1 MDKDVSSDLKTLRV
15 QHFWSSGPGEACY
28 MVINSDLVN
37 EDNVLDPDFVE
48 ALKDEN
54 RSLSAYRDTKFEIVP
69 RPSDAWLAARFK
81 HIRRQI
87 DSLSAEF
94 AYLDKLES

>member
-1 MDKDVSSDLKTLRV
+1 MAEMKVLRI

-37 EDNVLDPDFVE
+37 EDNVLDPDFAE

-54 RSLSAYRDTKFEIVP
+54 RSFEAYRDTKFEIVP
-69 RPSDAWLAARFK
+69 RPSDAWLSARFK
-81 HIRRQI
+81 YIRRQI
-87 DSLSAEF
+87 DSLSTEF
-94 AYLDKLES
+94 AFLTKL